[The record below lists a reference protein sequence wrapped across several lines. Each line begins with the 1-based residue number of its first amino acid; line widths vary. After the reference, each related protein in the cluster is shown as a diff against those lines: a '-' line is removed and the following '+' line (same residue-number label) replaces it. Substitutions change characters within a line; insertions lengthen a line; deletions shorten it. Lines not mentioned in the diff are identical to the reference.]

1 MLRIVLT
8 TPIDLNTIVKPP
20 KKPNNSAPDD
30 MNNKPSK
37 ILKMDKKNI
46 EELLRSVMQ
55 EHLNYQT
62 SAKIE
67 NTKNMHKLINLISEY
82 LSPFLILGYDVT
94 GKPVNIIH
102 AKSQMDADALGAS
115 INRFFFNAVKKD
127 SDE

>member
-1 MLRIVLT
+1 M
-8 TPIDLNTIVKPP
+8 KPP

>member
-1 MLRIVLT
+1 M
-8 TPIDLNTIVKPP
+8 KPP
-20 KKPNNSAPDD
+20 KKSDKPTPDD
-30 MNNKPSK
+30 MNNKSSK
-37 ILKMDKKNI
+37 ILKTDKKNI

-55 EHLNYQT
+55 EHLNHQT
-62 SAKIE
+62 NAKIE